1 MMISSFCKL
10 RNIPTRAITK
20 AYLDILDRT
29 FAGIAKMNTGFAVL
43 AKAGAEM
50 TSRSIENQEYS
61 YQKAKETITGVSP
74 EKMKELL

>member
-1 MMISSFCKL
+1 
-10 RNIPTRAITK
+10 
-20 AYLDILDRT
+20 
-29 FAGIAKMNTGFAVL
+29 MNTGFAVL